1 MVDFILC
8 EKNRKTTFNTH
19 IKYAK
24 KANGLITISI
34 RHKNLIAHM
43 QHLRYIS
50 NHSRLVTLLSLSLSL
65 YFTSLSRYLTN
76 IKVNS
81 SFEFIS

>member
-1 MVDFILC
+1 MR
-8 EKNRKTTFNTH
+8 KNKKTTFNSH

-24 KANGLITISI
+24 KANGLITISM

-50 NHSRLVTLLSLSLSL
+50 NHSKLVPLLSLYLCLPIPL
-65 YFTSLSRYLTN
+65 YFILLSRCLTN